1 MATTIPQRELRNHA
15 GAVLRRAEA
24 GEVFTVTVAGRPVAQ
39 LAPLPGAA
47 ASRGSVEAF
56 NAAFRDL
63 RADRSWLAEHLA
75 DREDERAAAADP
87 WS

>member
-15 GAVLRRAEA
+15 GEVLRRAEA

-39 LAPLPGAA
+39 LVPLPGAA
-47 ASRGSVEAF
+47 PRGSVEAF

-75 DREDERAAAADP
+75 NREDERAAAADP

>member
-1 MATTIPQRELRNHA
+1 MATTIAQRELRNNA

-39 LAPLPGAA
+39 LVPLPGAA
-47 ASRGSVEAF
+47 PRGSVEAF
-56 NAAFRDL
+56 NVAFGDL
-63 RADRSWLAEHLA
+63 GSDADWLAEHLA
-75 DREDERAAAADP
+75 DREAERASGADP